1 MPRFDTQWNSQ
12 QITIL
17 QGLTIL
23 SSILSLLGTL
33 FIAYSYIFVQT
44 NTPFSKGRTKK
55 NRKKIMMKM
64 QELEKS
70 RRLLQKHLEDSLEQQ
85 IQSLEQEL
93 LNETPQETDSFLR
106 FNKFVFYLSLA
117 HLCNSIIWILLI
129 AFYSTQ
135 NELYCEILVPIN
147 VYLFGCSFC
156 WTVLIATEI
165 CYRSYFSLLLFSKDL
180 SELTCFDAGF
190 SHSTVSLFGETVIPE
205 TISGVKEIW
214 FHLFAWVAPVL
225 VVVLPV
231 IRGDF
236 GIGVWRL
243 KLVSL
248 ASSCFPHTFFRLVVA
263 G

>member
-70 RRLLQKHLEDSLEQQ
+70 RRLLQKPLEDSLEQQ

-106 FNKFVFYLSLA
+106 FNKLVFYLSLA

-165 CYRSYFSLLLFSKDL
+165 CYRSYFSPPVAFRANML
-180 SELTCFDAGF
+180 DAGF